1 MPQPI
6 EEPTHQTPRQRTHL
20 ALWLL
25 LVVGSIFLAEL
36 LIMLLVDSLG
46 LPEGRRTSLLD
57 AVLLTAFVGPLL
69 YVVSVRPTR
78 RLIDAQAEAL
88 QRVQLASIVFD
99 HAEDGIVITDAAGLI
114 QQVNRAFT
122 RITGYSAEEV
132 VGQNPRLL
140 KSGRHDDE
148 FYRDMWGEVMRT
160 GHWSGEVWN
169 RAKNGS
175 LYPEALSITAIRN
188 RAGVVTNFAG
198 IASLG
203 FHDRLTGLPN
213 RHLLVDRVTQA
224 LLDAERNQEGLAVV
238 FVDLDGFKTVNDS
251 CGHDAGDEVLQ
262 SAAAILRNT
271 IRKNDIAA
279 RLGGDEFVLVLRGVK
294 AVDDVSTV
302 LDKLLPQR
310 PTPSARFA
318 PPTSVTFSVGFSLY
332 PADGT
337 AVDELL
343 RHADEAMYV
352 AKQRGKNTWVQ
363 YMSSMSSKSSVSS
376 VSSSTTGTQA
386 AAGAAREDATTAS
399 RS

>member
-1 MPQPI
+1 MMKAIHQKHPI
-6 EEPTHQTPRQRTHL
+6 VV
-20 ALWLL
+20 WLV

-36 LIMLLVDSLG
+36 LIMLLVASLG
-46 LPEGRRTSLLD
+46 LDENAGRTSILD
-57 AVLLTAFVGPLL
+57 AVLLTGFVGPLL
-69 YVVSVRPTR
+69 YFFSVRPTQ
-78 RLIDAQAEAL
+78 RLVEAQAEAL
-88 QRVQLASIVFD
+88 QRVHLASIVFD
-99 HAEDGIVITDAAGLI
+99 HAEDGIVITDARGTI

-122 RITGYSAEEV
+122 RITGYSADEV
-132 VGQNPRLL
+132 VGQNPRVL
-140 KSGRHDDE
+140 KSGRHDAE
-148 FYRDMWGEVMRT
+148 FYRDLWSEVMRS

-169 RAKNGS
+169 RAKDGS
-175 LYPEALSITAIRN
+175 VYPETLSITAIRN
-188 RAGVVTNFAG
+188 EAGVVTNFAG

-224 LLDAERNQEGLAVV
+224 ILDAERNQEGLAVV
-238 FVDLDGFKTVNDS
+238 FIDLDGFKAINDS

-262 SAAAILRNT
+262 SAAAILRST

-294 AVDDVSTV
+294 AVTDVTTV
-302 LDKLLPQR
+302 LDKLLPQW

-318 PPTSVTFSVGFSLY
+318 PPGPVTFSVGFSLY
-332 PADGT
+332 PADGK

-363 YMSSMSSKSSVSS
+363 FTSTMSP
-376 VSSSTTGTQA
+376 TRAPQA
-386 AAGAAREDATTAS
+386 TAGLVRDASTTAS